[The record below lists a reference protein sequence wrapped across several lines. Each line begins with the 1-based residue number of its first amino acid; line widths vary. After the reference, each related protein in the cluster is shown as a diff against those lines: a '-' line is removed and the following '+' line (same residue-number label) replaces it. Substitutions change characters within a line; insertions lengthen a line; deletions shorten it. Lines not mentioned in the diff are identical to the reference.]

1 MQLAP
6 IDITSQPSQPIV
18 LGTLFDK
25 SKSKSSDHDLI
36 LFPFFADAGAT
47 RFLLRCQGMNSLAPS
62 KSQCSCTWYPQYEYG
77 VRTRLILLI
86 EFPWKLNI
94 SHTHEN
100 WTYLIYYILQFQ
112 YAIYIAILCIFY
124 AVFQHG
130 FCGKVSLYGM
140 IHAAYD
146 PYWPLRGKGFL
157 QEVHQPRNVVKP
169 IIILPSGYD

>member
-100 WTYLIYYILQFQ
+100 WTYLIYYIYCSFKMPYTLPFCVFSMLFSNMVFAAKYPYMGWSMQHMIPIGHCG
-112 YAIYIAILCIFY
+112 ARGFY
-124 AVFQHG
+124 KRFT
-130 FCGKVSLYGM
+130 S
-140 IHAAYD
+140 
-146 PYWPLRGKGFL
+146 
-157 QEVHQPRNVVKP
+157 QEMW
-169 IIILPSGYD
+169 